1 MCIYSFNHY
10 MKGAFMKVISVLNQ
24 KGGSGKT
31 TIATNLAMCFYEKYK
46 DVILI
51 DSDPQGSSRDWHAV
65 DENNPLKVIGIDR
78 PTIQKGVEAFK
89 NSEIKY
95 VIIDGAPQASNLAI
109 SAITASDL
117 IIIPVQPSPYDIWAT
132 DDLVEIVKNRIELT
146 DGKLKACFLI
156 SRAINGTNI
165 GEEIKEA
172 LQGYDLPIL
181 ETVIHQRIIYPNSA
195 INGKTVI
202 QEDKKSLAA
211 VEMKNLFNEIEK
223 LLGNK

>member
-1 MCIYSFNHY
+1 
-10 MKGAFMKVISVLNQ
+10 MKVISVLNQ

-46 DVILI
+46 EVILI

-78 PTIQKGVEAFK
+78 PTIQKGIEAFR
-89 NSEIKY
+89 NSSIKY

-117 IIIPVQPSPYDIWAT
+117 ILIPVQPSPYDIWAT
-132 DDLVEIVKNRIELT
+132 DELVDVVKNRIELT
-146 DGKLKACFLI
+146 DGKLKAGFII

-172 LQGYDLPIL
+172 LKGYDLPIL
-181 ETVIHQRIIYPNSA
+181 QTVIHQRIIYPNSA
-195 INGKTVI
+195 ISGKTVI
-202 QEDKKSLAA
+202 QEDSKSLGAKEVHDLFIE
-211 VEMKNLFNEIEK
+211 VENFLEDK
-223 LLGNK
+223 